1 MFKRVPALTNMVT
14 NLLLFLNGSLL
25 PVDRLPD
32 GVELAAKA
40 LPTTQGIIVLR
51 DVMLEGRSLSAVW
64 SDGSLVY
71 LALHSALFLAVGWL
85 AFKYAEGVA
94 KKRGTLGQY

>member
-1 MFKRVPALTNMVT
+1 
-14 NLLLFLNGSLL
+14 
-25 PVDRLPD
+25 VDRLPD

-51 DVMLEGRSLSAVW
+51 DVMLEGRSLNAVW
-64 SDGSLVY
+64 SDGSLAFLLV
-71 LALHSALFLAVGWL
+71 HSVLFLVVGWV

-94 KKRGTLGQY
+94 RKRGTLGQY